1 MLDLLPEKD
10 HDKGVETACARLSTA
25 ACARRCHHMPEK
37 YLIVCSGHT
46 YALDASI

>member
-10 HDKGVETACARLSTA
+10 HDKSVEIACTRLSPA
-25 ACARRCHHMPEK
+25 ARPRRFHHMPEK
-37 YLIVCSGHT
+37 YLIVGSGRT